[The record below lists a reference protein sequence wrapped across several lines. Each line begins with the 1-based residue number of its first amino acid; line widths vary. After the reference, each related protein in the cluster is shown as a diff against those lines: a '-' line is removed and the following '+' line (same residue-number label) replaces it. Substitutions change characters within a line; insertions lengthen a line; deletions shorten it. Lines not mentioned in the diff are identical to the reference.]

1 MGINVQTK
9 WICRNP
15 VHFVNGQLAVP
26 QLCVQ
31 RRGHMLFTIEKL
43 LAGAAATKPIDGA
56 AGSAGL
62 DTMAEDLDQLKCLRF
77 SRDQLGAVCV

>member
-1 MGINVQTK
+1 
-9 WICRNP
+9 
-15 VHFVNGQLAVP
+15 
-26 QLCVQ
+26 
-31 RRGHMLFTIEKL
+31 MLFTIEKL